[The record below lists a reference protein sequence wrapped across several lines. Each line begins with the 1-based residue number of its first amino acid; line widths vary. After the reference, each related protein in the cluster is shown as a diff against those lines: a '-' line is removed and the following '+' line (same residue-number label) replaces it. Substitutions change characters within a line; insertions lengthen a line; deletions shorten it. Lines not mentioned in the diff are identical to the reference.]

1 MNMKKSLI
9 YILALSAIVGC
20 QKSEVSEQIP
30 AEGESSAVIV
40 GSFPET
46 KTSFVDE
53 GKVMKTEW
61 VKDDAIGIY
70 WYKWGKIDP
79 EKTAAHERCVN
90 GKGFAQDN
98 GSSVYFKLDNG
109 NLMAQAW
116 VDYLTYAYYPYFDKA
131 GDDPM
136 SAKFVLSSEQTQLS
150 AGDLSHLSA
159 TDLLYATTMANWDF
173 HSKEPDAKEVKMTF
187 NHALSVLNIA
197 LTSAQSNYSV
207 SDIRVRFEEESEIFS
222 VTEGS
227 VNLSDGSLTLTS
239 GTPEISLHF
248 KEAAKLSATPVNAY
262 MTITPGHAGKTF
274 SVYATVNGIETKLGS
289 KKVPASGLPAGVKA
303 ALSFEVNEIK
313 AEYTDLSTAGVAN
326 CYLISAPGN
335 YKFKATVKGN
345 GVVPSQLESVA
356 GETVIAPK
364 SALVLWYNCYYDGT
378 VKDESPV
385 FVNSVLVKDGYVCF
399 STPSTFISGN
409 VVIAAFAEEG
419 VTYENIEIDEKRNI
433 SNATML
439 WSWNIWAVKDYD
451 MDSDAMTLGSY
462 KIMGRN
468 LGAIADGR
476 DLNGN
481 FEPVN
486 AVGNFYQWGRKDPFP
501 SFDNYDTYQPCDYT
515 NYLLSVPTFTP
526 IIALQIN
533 NQSNKKN
540 VNGQMFGYAHKS
552 DGSVD
557 TNAALNFA
565 PKSSFASSSD
575 KLDVYLSY
583 ATKAPYMFIGGVN
596 KVNGQLEYSNY
607 NWYYKSDKDQTFKA
621 LWGDSD
627 SGDDR
632 VVVKSLYDP
641 CPAGWRAMGKD
652 VIDAFVSA
660 FKAEG
665 AASMASN
672 LHGVLFNGSYF
683 PFTGS
688 GRNYSNL
695 KVGQSKISG
704 YETPVMFWNASAC
717 DANSG
722 YWYPGRLELDA
733 PANANVSSVVTSKK
747 SNDRCGAQGLAVRCV
762 KE

>member
-1 MNMKKSLI
+1 MKRKLFLI
-9 YILALSAIVGC
+9 LTIAAMVGC
-20 QKSEVSEQIP
+20 QKNEIVEAPIEESGVSIIGTLPQ
-30 AEGESSAVIV
+30 
-40 GSFPET
+40 T
-46 KTSFVDE
+46 KTSFTDE
-53 GKVMKTEW
+53 GDVLKTEW
-61 VKDDAIGIY
+61 VKDDALGFY
-70 WYKWGKIDP
+70 WYKGGSIEGVGTGEVDKALNDKLVAESSGGSTTFKTSWYYMYQAGK
-79 EKTAAHERCVN
+79 
-90 GKGFAQDN
+90 
-98 GSSVYFKLDNG
+98 
-109 NLMAQAW
+109 
-116 VDYLTYAYYPYFDKA
+116 DYLTYLYYPYNVNA
-131 GDDPM
+131 GKNPLSVPFTVPSSQNQAGSDDI
-136 SAKFVLSSEQTQLS
+136 A
-150 AGDLSHLSA
+150 HLA
-159 TDLLYATTMANWDF
+159 AIDFLYATTMASRPNG
-173 HSKEPDAKEVKMTF
+173 EAEQTVMVTF
-187 NHALSVLNIA
+187 SHALSVLNIA
-197 LTSAQSNYSV
+197 LTSAQSNYSI
-207 SDIRVRFEEESEIFS
+207 SDIRVRFEDENEIFS

-248 KEAAKLSATPVNAY
+248 NEAAKLSATPVNAY

-289 KKVPASGLPAGVKA
+289 KRVPESGLPAGVKA
-303 ALSFEVNEIK
+303 ALSFEVGEISTGH
-313 AEYTDLSTAGVAN
+313 EYVDLSASGTAN
-326 CYLISAPGN
+326 CYLITAPGY
-335 YKFKATVKGN
+335 YKFKADVKGN
-345 GVVPSQLESVA
+345 GIVPSQLESVA
-356 GETVIAPK
+356 GKTAIAPK

-385 FVNSVLVKDGYVCF
+385 FVNSVLVKDGYICF
-399 STPSTFISGN
+399 YTPSTFVSGN

-515 NYLLSVPTFTP
+515 NLLLSVPTFTP

-596 KVNGQLEYSNY
+596 KVNGGLEYSNY
-607 NWYYKSDKDQTFKA
+607 NWYYKSDKDQTFKS

-641 CPAGWRAMGKD
+641 CPAGWRAMGKE

-665 AASMASN
+665 AASMAAN

-688 GRNYSNL
+688 GRNYSNM

-704 YETPVMFWNASAC
+704 YETLVMFWDASAC

-733 PANANVSSVVTSKK
+733 PANANVSSAVTSKTA
-747 SNDRCGAQGLAVRCV
+747 NDRCGAQGLAVRCV

>member
-9 YILALSAIVGC
+9 YILAFSAVVGC

-53 GKVMKTEW
+53 GNVMKTEW
-61 VKDDAIGIY
+61 VKGDALGVY
-70 WYKWGKIDP
+70 WYKGGAIEGVGTGVADKQLNDRI
-79 EKTAAHERCVN
+79 TAKES
-90 GKGFAQDN
+90 
-98 GSSVYFKLDNG
+98 GSTTIFNIG
-109 NLMAQAW
+109 NYYLAQAW
-116 VDYLTYAYYPYFDKA
+116 VKYLTYAYYPYNASA
-131 GDDPM
+131 GKDPF
-136 SAKFVLSSEQTQLS
+136 AVKFVVPSSVVQTS
-150 AGDLSHLSA
+150 AGDASHLNA
-159 TDLLYATTMANWDF
+159 TDLLYSSVMAEWDY
-173 HSKEPDAKEVKMTF
+173 KNDETKNVKMTF
-187 NHALSVLNIA
+187 SHALSVLNIA

-207 SDIRVRFEEESEIFS
+207 SDIRVRFEDESEIFS

-248 KEAAKLSATPVNAY
+248 NEAAKLSATPVNAY

-274 SVYATVNGIETKLGS
+274 SVYATVNGTETKLGS

-303 ALSFEVNEIK
+303 ALSFEVGEMSTEH
-313 AEYTDLSTAGVAN
+313 EYVDLSASGTAN
-326 CYLISAPGN
+326 CYLITAPGY
-335 YKFKATVKGN
+335 YKFKADVKGN
-345 GVVPSQLESVA
+345 GIVPSQLESVA
-356 GETVIAPK
+356 GETAIAPK

-385 FVNSVLVKDGYVCF
+385 FVNSVLVKDGYICF
-399 STPSTFISGN
+399 YTPSTFVSGN

-481 FEPVN
+481 YEPVN

-501 SFDNYDTYQPCDYT
+501 SFDNYDTYLPCENT

-596 KVNGQLEYSNY
+596 KVNGGLEYSNY

-641 CPAGWRAMGKD
+641 CPAGWRAMGKE

-665 AASMASN
+665 AVSMASN

-704 YETPVMFWNASAC
+704 VETPVMFWNASAC

>member
-1 MNMKKSLI
+1 MKKSLI

-40 GSFPET
+40 GSLPET

-53 GKVMKTEW
+53 GNVMKTEW
-61 VKDDAIGIY
+61 VKDDALGVY
-70 WYKWGKIDP
+70 WYKGGSIEGVGTSVVDKQLNDRI
-79 EKTAAHERCVN
+79 TAKESGHTTFFN
-90 GKGFAQDN
+90 I
-98 GSSVYFKLDNG
+98 G
-109 NLMAQAW
+109 NSYLAQAW
-116 VDYLTYAYYPYFDKA
+116 VKYLTYAYYPYNTSA
-131 GDDPM
+131 GKDPF
-136 SAKFVLSSEQTQLS
+136 AVKFVVPSSVVQTS
-150 AGDLSHLSA
+150 AGDASHLNA
-159 TDLLYATTMANWDF
+159 TDLLYSSVMAEWDY
-173 HSKEPDAKEVKMTF
+173 KNDETKNVKMAF
-187 NHALSVLNIA
+187 SHALSVLNIA

-207 SDIRVRFEEESEIFS
+207 SDIRVRFEDENEIFS
-222 VTEGS
+222 VSDGS
-227 VNLSDGSLTLTS
+227 VNLSDGSLALTS

-303 ALSFEVNEIK
+303 ALSFEVGEMS
-313 AEYTDLSTAGVAN
+313 AEHEYVDLSASGTAN
-326 CYLISAPGN
+326 CYLITAPGY
-335 YKFKATVKGN
+335 YKFKADVKGN

-356 GETVIAPK
+356 GQTAIAPK

-378 VKDESPV
+378 VKNESPV
-385 FVNSVLVKDGYVCF
+385 FVNSVSVKDGYICF
-399 STPSTFISGN
+399 YTPSTFVSGN

-501 SFDNYDTYQPCDYT
+501 SFDNYDTYLPCENT

-557 TNAALNFA
+557 INAALNFA

-641 CPAGWRAMGKD
+641 CPAGWRAMGKE

-683 PFTGS
+683 PFTGC

-704 YETPVMFWNASAC
+704 IETPVMFWNASAC
-717 DANSG
+717 DANFG

-747 SNDRCGAQGLAVRCV
+747 ANDRCGAQGLAVRCV

>member
-1 MNMKKSLI
+1 MKKSLI

-20 QKSEVSEQIP
+20 QKSEVSDQIP

-40 GSFPET
+40 GSLPET

-53 GKVMKTEW
+53 GNVMKTEW
-61 VKDDAIGIY
+61 VKDDALGVY
-70 WYKWGKIDP
+70 WYKGGSIEGVGTGVADKQLNDRITAKESGSTTIFKID
-79 EKTAAHERCVN
+79 N
-90 GKGFAQDN
+90 
-98 GSSVYFKLDNG
+98 YYL
-109 NLMAQAW
+109 AQAG
-116 VDYLTYAYYPYFDKA
+116 VKYLTYAYYPYNASA
-131 GDDPM
+131 GKDPF
-136 SAKFVLSSEQTQLS
+136 AVKFVVPSSVVQTS
-150 AGDLSHLSA
+150 SSDASHLNA
-159 TDLLYATTMANWDF
+159 TDLLYSSVMAEWVYKNDET
-173 HSKEPDAKEVKMTF
+173 KNVKMTF

-207 SDIRVRFEEESEIFS
+207 SDIRVRFEDENEIFS
-222 VTEGS
+222 VSDGS
-227 VNLSDGSLTLTS
+227 VNLSDGSLALTS

-248 KEAAKLSATPVNAY
+248 KEAAKLSAAPVNAY

-289 KKVPASGLPAGVKA
+289 KRVPASGLPAGVKA
-303 ALSFEVNEIK
+303 ALSFEVGEMS
-313 AEYTDLSTAGVAN
+313 AEHEYVDLSASGTAN
-326 CYLISAPGN
+326 CYLITAPGY
-335 YKFKATVKGN
+335 YKFKADVKGN

-356 GETVIAPK
+356 GQTAIAPK

-385 FVNSVLVKDGYVCF
+385 FVNSVLVKDGYICF
-399 STPSTFISGN
+399 YTPSTFVSGN

-501 SFDNYDTYQPCDYT
+501 SFDNYDTYLPCENT

-641 CPAGWRAMGKD
+641 CPAGWRAMGKE

-688 GRNYSNL
+688 GRNYSNM

-704 YETPVMFWNASAC
+704 YETLVMFWNASAC

-747 SNDRCGAQGLAVRCV
+747 ANDRCGAQGLAVRCV

>member
-1 MNMKKSLI
+1 
-9 YILALSAIVGC
+9 
-20 QKSEVSEQIP
+20 
-30 AEGESSAVIV
+30 
-40 GSFPET
+40 
-46 KTSFVDE
+46 
-53 GKVMKTEW
+53 
-61 VKDDAIGIY
+61 
-70 WYKWGKIDP
+70 
-79 EKTAAHERCVN
+79 
-90 GKGFAQDN
+90 
-98 GSSVYFKLDNG
+98 
-109 NLMAQAW
+109 
-116 VDYLTYAYYPYFDKA
+116 
-131 GDDPM
+131 
-136 SAKFVLSSEQTQLS
+136 
-150 AGDLSHLSA
+150 
-159 TDLLYATTMANWDF
+159 
-173 HSKEPDAKEVKMTF
+173 
-187 NHALSVLNIA
+187 
-197 LTSAQSNYSV
+197 
-207 SDIRVRFEEESEIFS
+207 
-222 VTEGS
+222 
-227 VNLSDGSLTLTS
+227 
-239 GTPEISLHF
+239 
-248 KEAAKLSATPVNAY
+248 
-262 MTITPGHAGKTF
+262 
-274 SVYATVNGIETKLGS
+274 
-289 KKVPASGLPAGVKA
+289 
-303 ALSFEVNEIK
+303 
-313 AEYTDLSTAGVAN
+313 
-326 CYLISAPGN
+326 
-335 YKFKATVKGN
+335 
-345 GVVPSQLESVA
+345 
-356 GETVIAPK
+356 
-364 SALVLWYNCYYDGT
+364 
-378 VKDESPV
+378 
-385 FVNSVLVKDGYVCF
+385 
-399 STPSTFISGN
+399 
-409 VVIAAFAEEG
+409 
-419 VTYENIEIDEKRNI
+419 
-433 SNATML
+433 
-439 WSWNIWAVKDYD
+439 
-451 MDSDAMTLGSY
+451 
-462 KIMGRN
+462 MGRN

-501 SFDNYDTYQPCDYT
+501 SFDNYDTYLPCENT

-627 SGDDR
+627 NGDDR
-632 VVVKSLYDP
+632 VFVKSLYDP
-641 CPAGWRAMGKD
+641 CPAGWRAMGKE

-683 PFTGS
+683 PFTGY
-688 GRNYSNL
+688 GRNYTNM

-704 YETPVMFWNASAC
+704 VETAVMFWNASAC
-717 DANSG
+717 DAHSG

-747 SNDRCGAQGLAVRCV
+747 ANDRCGAQGLAVRCV

>member
-20 QKSEVSEQIP
+20 QKSEVSDQIP

-40 GSFPET
+40 GSLPET

-53 GKVMKTEW
+53 GNVMKTEW
-61 VKDDAIGIY
+61 VKDDALGVY
-70 WYKWGKIDP
+70 WYKGGSIEGVGTSVVDKQLNDRITAKESGSTTIFKIDN
-79 EKTAAHERCVN
+79 HYL
-90 GKGFAQDN
+90 AQ
-98 GSSVYFKLDNG
+98 S
-109 NLMAQAW
+109 W
-116 VDYLTYAYYPYFDKA
+116 VKYLTYAYYPYNASA
-131 GDDPM
+131 GKDPF
-136 SAKFVLSSEQTQLS
+136 AVKFVVPSSVVQTS
-150 AGDLSHLSA
+150 AGDASHLNA
-159 TDLLYATTMANWDF
+159 TDLLYSSVMAEWNYTNDET
-173 HSKEPDAKEVKMTF
+173 KNVKMAF
-187 NHALSVLNIA
+187 SHALSVLNIA

-207 SDIRVRFEEESEIFS
+207 SDIRVRFEDENEIFS
-222 VTEGS
+222 VSDGS
-227 VNLSDGSLTLTS
+227 VNLSDGSLALTS

-262 MTITPGHAGKTF
+262 MTITPGHAGKTL

-515 NYLLSVPTFTP
+515 NLLLSIPTFTP

-540 VNGQMFGYAHKS
+540 VNGQMFGYAHKA

-596 KVNGQLEYSNY
+596 KVNGLEYSNY

-627 SGDDR
+627 SGTDR
-632 VVVKSLYDP
+632 KIEKSLYDP
-641 CPAGWRAMGKD
+641 CPAGWRAMGKE

-683 PFTGS
+683 PFTGY
-688 GRNYSNL
+688 GRNFSNM
-695 KVGQSKISG
+695 KVGESKISG
-704 YETPVMFWNASAC
+704 IPTPIMFWNASAC
-717 DANSG
+717 DANPG

-733 PANANVSSVVTSKK
+733 PANANVSSVLTSKK
-747 SNDRCGAQGLAVRCV
+747 ANDKCGAQGLAVRCV

>member
-1 MNMKKSLI
+1 M
-9 YILALSAIVGC
+9 
-20 QKSEVSEQIP
+20 
-30 AEGESSAVIV
+30 
-40 GSFPET
+40 
-46 KTSFVDE
+46 
-53 GKVMKTEW
+53 
-61 VKDDAIGIY
+61 
-70 WYKWGKIDP
+70 
-79 EKTAAHERCVN
+79 
-90 GKGFAQDN
+90 
-98 GSSVYFKLDNG
+98 
-109 NLMAQAW
+109 
-116 VDYLTYAYYPYFDKA
+116 
-131 GDDPM
+131 
-136 SAKFVLSSEQTQLS
+136 
-150 AGDLSHLSA
+150 
-159 TDLLYATTMANWDF
+159 
-173 HSKEPDAKEVKMTF
+173 
-187 NHALSVLNIA
+187 
-197 LTSAQSNYSV
+197 
-207 SDIRVRFEEESEIFS
+207 
-222 VTEGS
+222 
-227 VNLSDGSLTLTS
+227 
-239 GTPEISLHF
+239 
-248 KEAAKLSATPVNAY
+248 
-262 MTITPGHAGKTF
+262 
-274 SVYATVNGIETKLGS
+274 
-289 KKVPASGLPAGVKA
+289 
-303 ALSFEVNEIK
+303 
-313 AEYTDLSTAGVAN
+313 
-326 CYLISAPGN
+326 
-335 YKFKATVKGN
+335 
-345 GVVPSQLESVA
+345 
-356 GETVIAPK
+356 
-364 SALVLWYNCYYDGT
+364 
-378 VKDESPV
+378 KDESPV
-385 FVNSVLVKDGYVCF
+385 FVNSVAVKDGYICF
-399 STPSTFISGN
+399 YTPSTFVSGN

-540 VNGQMFGYAHKS
+540 VNGQMFGYAHKA

-641 CPAGWRAMGKD
+641 CPAGWRAMGKE

-660 FKAEG
+660 FNAEG

-683 PFTGS
+683 PFTGC

-722 YWYPGRLELDA
+722 IWYPGRLELDA

-747 SNDRCGAQGLAVRCV
+747 ANDRCGAQGLAVRCV